1 MRPGPIIWFIIQATT
16 SITIVAT
23 ALGYF
28 DFSSSGKYC
37 YSCMSDA
44 FRKHWSFLSQIYFMP
59 MNFTDYCYDMPAK
72 VHIGVTSCSHS
83 LCVTVIEPRI
93 LAGHHIGNNVIRGC
107 FSSVFKYGP
116 TPSTDGFSASDT
128 SCSRIAAY
136 KLLPPHLARHAS
148 NRTVELCWC
157 FGQLCND
164 YPSAESGGGIMKQPP
179 LLSFIFVLT
188 FVNMTISLLIDE
200 KI

>member
-1 MRPGPIIWFIIQATT
+1 MRSEPVIWFIVQATT

-23 ALGYF
+23 TLGYF

-37 YSCMSDA
+37 YSCMSEA
-44 FRKHWSFLSQIYFMP
+44 FQKHWSFLSQIYFMP
-59 MNFTDYCYDMPAK
+59 MNFTDYCYDMPPK
-72 VHIGVTSCSHS
+72 VHIGVTTCSHS

-116 TPSTDGFSASDT
+116 KPSNDGFSTSDT
-128 SCSRIAAY
+128 SCSRMPAY
-136 KLLPPHLARHAS
+136 KLLPPHLARRAS

-164 YPSAESGGGIMKQPP
+164 YPSAESAGFRKQLP
-179 LLSFIFVLT
+179 LSSSVFVLA
-188 FVNMTISLLIDE
+188 FLVQIFYWKLLI
-200 KI
+200 

>member
-1 MRPGPIIWFIIQATT
+1 MKKPIIWFIVQATT
-16 SITIVAT
+16 SITIVTT

-37 YSCMSDA
+37 YSCMSEA
-44 FRKHWSFLSQIYFMP
+44 FQKHWSFLSQIYFMP
-59 MNFTDYCYDMPAK
+59 MNFTDYCYDMPPK
-72 VHIGVTSCSHS
+72 VHIGVTTCSHS

-116 TPSTDGFSASDT
+116 TPSSDGFPTSDT
-128 SCSRIAAY
+128 SCSRMPAY
-136 KLLPPHLARHAS
+136 KLLPPHLAKRAS

-164 YPSAESGGGIMKQPP
+164 YPSAESAGFRKQLP
-179 LLSFIFVLT
+179 LSSSVFVLALMVQI
-188 FVNMTISLLIDE
+188 FYWKLLI
-200 KI
+200 